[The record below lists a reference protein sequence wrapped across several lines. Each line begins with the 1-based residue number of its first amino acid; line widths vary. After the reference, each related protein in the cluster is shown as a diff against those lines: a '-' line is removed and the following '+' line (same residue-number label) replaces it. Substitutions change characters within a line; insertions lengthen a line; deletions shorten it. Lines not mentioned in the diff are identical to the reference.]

1 MSVTVSEQDV
11 RVDGVPVASA
21 TIVDDGA
28 DVQLRIEIIDT
39 HAPARARRELMEKAF
54 RLPAL
59 RRPRRI
65 SVSIPLGEPD
75 LLASV
80 AKHLDEL
87 RSRAAGVTCLI
98 EGVVTAE
105 ESDHDHR

>member
-1 MSVTVSEQDV
+1 MSVTVSEHDV
-11 RVDGVPVASA
+11 HIDGVPVVMA
-21 TIVDDGA
+21 TVVDDGS
-28 DVQLRIEIIDT
+28 DVQLRVQILDT
-39 HAPARARRELMEKAF
+39 HAPARARRELMEETF

-65 SVSIPLGEPD
+65 SVSIPLGDPD

-80 AKHLDEL
+80 ARHLDEV

-98 EGVVTAE
+98 EGVVTE